1 MIFTGFVYLAAYILA
16 AILAVL
22 PYSAGFPTDVQSAFT
37 TMAGYVQ
44 ILNTLLPI
52 STLAT
57 VLAILVSA
65 DLAVFAFKT
74 FKWLI
79 SHIPFVGGRG

>member
-1 MIFTGFVYLAAYILA
+1 MIFSGFVYLSAYLLQFIVG
-16 AILAVL
+16 VL
-22 PYSAGFPTDVQSAFT
+22 PTSAGFPAEMTSAFNL
-37 TMAGYVQ
+37 MAGYVQ

-57 VLAILVSA
+57 VLLLLVSV
-65 DLAVFAFKT
+65 DLAIFGFKT

-79 SHIPFVGGRG
+79 SHLPLVGGRG